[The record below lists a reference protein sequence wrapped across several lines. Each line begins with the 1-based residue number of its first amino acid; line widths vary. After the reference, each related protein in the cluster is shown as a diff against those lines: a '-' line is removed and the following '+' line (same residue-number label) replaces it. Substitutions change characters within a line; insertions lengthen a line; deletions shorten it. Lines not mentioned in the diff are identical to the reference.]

1 MTPTTSSSEAGAP
14 ASASASGPTSAPP
27 PPDHG
32 HTYIFARLRRTL
44 PPPSRRRL
52 HGVFAAMMVS
62 MVLCGWTEGST
73 GPLIPRLREYYGI
86 NYLVMSLIYTT
97 AFVGSIAAG
106 LANVWITDRIGFGL
120 ACPLGALAHVVSYL
134 LCGTGAPYAVFLVG
148 YAFNGFGLSLQDAQV
163 NNIASRL
170 PNAGTKMAFVQAC
183 FGLGGTLAPFLST
196 AFAANVVEAW
206 YYYFVAM
213 GVAIVA
219 FVVMLVA
226 FDMRTEEQLIQ
237 PEDWEAGERLETAQD
252 RERAAAAQAQAALS
266 EKKKEQTEGA
276 EAKSEPEPEPELE
289 IAKKRA
295 TSGQKMKRIFAT
307 PAVWALMGFSFLYI
321 GVEVAISSWMTSF
334 LIEKRG
340 GNANAGYAVTGFWGG
355 MTVGRVALLPVTNYL
370 GYQPSI
376 YLYSALSLA
385 LELIIW
391 FTNSLVGNGVCYAF
405 VGFFLGPVYPN
416 ALMVIAET
424 LDDDLRGG
432 VMGLMGSIGG
442 AGAAA
447 LPMMAGGIAD
457 RFGIWT
463 LQPVAVALIAAYT
476 ALWATVP
483 RKRITSRLK
492 E

>member
-1 MTPTTSSSEAGAP
+1 
-14 ASASASGPTSAPP
+14 
-27 PPDHG
+27 
-32 HTYIFARLRRTL
+32 
-44 PPPSRRRL
+44 
-52 HGVFAAMMVS
+52 
-62 MVLCGWTEGST
+62 
-73 GPLIPRLREYYGI
+73 
-86 NYLVMSLIYTT
+86 MSLIYTT
-97 AFVGSIAAG
+97 AFVGSIIAG
-106 LANVWITDRIGFGL
+106 LSNVWITDRIGFGL
-120 ACPLGALAHVVSYL
+120 ACVLGALAYVISYL

-148 YAFNGFGLSLQDAQV
+148 YAFNGFGLSLLDAQV
-163 NNIASRL
+163 NNITSRL

-196 AFAANVVEAW
+196 AFAAHVDKAW

-213 GVAIVA
+213 GVSMIAL
-219 FVVMLVA
+219 VVMLVA

-237 PEDWEAGERLETAQD
+237 PENWEAGEKLETAEE
-252 RERAAAAQAQAALS
+252 REHAEAAAAAAAFRLSESAAAQAELN
-266 EKKKEQTEGA
+266 EKSA
-276 EAKSEPEPEPELE
+276 EAKSETEAEADTKAEPTPTTPRSP
-289 IAKKRA
+289 APKKPA
-295 TSGQKMKRIFAT
+295 SSGRKMKRIFAT

-340 GNANAGYAVTGFWGG
+340 GNANSGYAVTGFWGG
-355 MTVGRVALLPVTNYL
+355 MTVGRVALLPITNRL

-376 YLYSALSLA
+376 YLYSAIALA
-385 LELIIW
+385 LELVVW
-391 FTNSLVGNGVCYAF
+391 FTNSLVGNGVCFAF

-483 RKRITSRLK
+483 RKRIKSLIS